1 MIRRLE
7 LSFAVAVLFPAVAL
21 PQRPPYAPEQLS
33 LIRHIPECQISPD
46 GSQVAFVTDITGA
59 LELWVIPA
67 SGGWPTQLT
76 NLHEQVSDV
85 RWSPDSQWLVFAS
98 DYGGNERRDLFRVP
112 SRGGNV
118 EQLTKTR
125 FSESEPRISLDGKRL
140 AFTSDPDRDFVF
152 QLHVMDLQTRKITRL
167 THETVKV
174 QVPVWS
180 RDGKTIAI
188 NRSGD
193 EQKGELLL
201 VDAETGKKVVVEPP
215 EKDGILWPEDFSP
228 DGRSLLLTAR
238 NPAGFLQLAIL
249 PLKDAKEPGI
259 PPEPAGRPRFVGPG
273 DWDVTQARWNAD
285 GIYFLSNEGGVTS
298 LNFLRS
304 PDGPKLCLLTAREIL
319 QQLSLDRTGRKLALL
334 RSDITRPADVW
345 VAEFAQAQ
353 RLQPVDRQGRV
364 QDTSSAG
371 TAGPTWD
378 IGKIL
383 KQKTFSLMG
392 GVEPKELSEGK
403 MIPYESFDHTKIY
416 TLFVKPQI
424 NRLGSPPPAVVYV
437 HGGPNGQKTL
447 VFDPFI
453 HVLAEAGFAVIGP
466 NYRGSTGYGKVF
478 EDANN
483 KDWGG
488 GDLKDLVAAVK
499 YFGHRR
505 DIDPKRVGITGG
517 SFGGYLTLMAL
528 CRTSEI
534 FQAGVERFGMPDLV
548 MDYLLGKSRFEDWYE
563 TEMGNLKTH
572 AALYRERSPLPYLD
586 DIKAPLLIFQGAG
599 DSNVP
604 KSESDL
610 LVAVLKEL
618 KKEHEYVVYDDEGH
632 GFTKRKNLLDC
643 YKRTTAF
650 FVRHLQAKE

>member
-1 MIRRLE
+1 MRRLVF
-7 LSFAVAVLFPAVAL
+7 SFAMVLWLLLPVVAFA
-21 PQRPPYAPEQLS
+21 QRAPYTPEQLS
-33 LIRHIPECQISPD
+33 LIRHITECKISPD

-76 NLHEQVSDV
+76 NLNEQVADI
-85 RWSPDSQWLVFAS
+85 RWSPDSQWLVFTS

-112 SRGGNV
+112 GRGGSV

-125 FSESEPRISLDGKRL
+125 FSESEPRFSPDGKRL

-152 QLHVMDLQTRKITRL
+152 QLHVMDIETRKITRL
-167 THETVKV
+167 THESVKV

-193 EQKGELLL
+193 EQKGDLLL
-201 VDAETGKKVVVEPP
+201 VDAETGNKVVVEPMV
-215 EKDGILWPEDFSP
+215 KDGILWPEDFAP
-228 DGRSLLLTAR
+228 DGKSLLLTAR
-238 NPAGFLQLAIL
+238 NPTGFLQLAIL
-249 PLKDAKEPGI
+249 SLKDTKKAGH
-259 PPEPAGRPRFVGPG
+259 PPEPAGAPTFVGPG
-273 DWDVTQARWNAD
+273 KWDVTQARWKAD
-285 GIYFLSNEGGVTS
+285 GIYFLRNEGGATS
-298 LNFLRS
+298 LNVLRS
-304 PDGPKLCLLTAREIL
+304 PQDPVQCWLPATEVL
-319 QQLSLDRTGRKLALL
+319 QQISLDRSGKKLALL
-334 RSDITRPADVW
+334 RSDMTRPADVW
-345 VAEFAQAQ
+345 VAELSKTPEAQDQ
-353 RLQPVDRQGRV
+353 GLQPLGSDL
-364 QDTSSAG
+364 
-371 TAGPTWD
+371 
-378 IGKIL
+378 GKNL
-383 KQKTFSLMG
+383 KQITFSLMG
-392 GVEPKELSEGK
+392 GVKSEELAEGK
-403 MIPYESFDHTKIY
+403 IISYESFDHTKIHA
-416 TLFVKPQI
+416 LFVKPRI

-447 VFDPFI
+447 LFDPFI
-453 HVLAEAGFAVIGP
+453 HVLAEAGFAVIAP
-466 NYRGSTGYGKVF
+466 NYRGSTGYGKAF

-499 YFGHRR
+499 YFGDRG
-505 DIDPKRVGITGG
+505 DIDPKRAGITGG
-517 SFGGYLTLMAL
+517 SFGGYMTLMAL
-528 CRTSEI
+528 CRAPEV
-534 FQAGVERFGMPDLV
+534 FQAGVERYGMPDLV

-618 KKEHEYVVYDDEGH
+618 KKKYGYVVYEDEGH

-643 YKRTTAF
+643 YQRTTAF
-650 FVRHLQAKE
+650 FGQHLKAKE